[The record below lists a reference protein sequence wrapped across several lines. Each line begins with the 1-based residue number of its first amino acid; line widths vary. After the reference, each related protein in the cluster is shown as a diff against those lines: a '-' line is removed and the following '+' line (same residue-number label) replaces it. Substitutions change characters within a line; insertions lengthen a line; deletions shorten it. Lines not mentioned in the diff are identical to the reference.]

1 MVSGVAGLIVIP
13 NVVPDNKLAFEHATA
28 QLELSALF
36 QLKNHVN
43 VPKTNKLN
51 VLQSQLATG
60 HHGVTGPIAVAI
72 VVTKPEPGLECAT
85 VVTNQNV
92 RQRIRIAQDQI

>member
-51 VLQSQLATG
+51 VLQS
-60 HHGVTGPIAVAI
+60 
-72 VVTKPEPGLECAT
+72 
-85 VVTNQNV
+85 
-92 RQRIRIAQDQI
+92 